1 MWAAVWDR
9 SELITSSMRH
19 CKPKLSGAKLSS
31 FTLIKK
37 KKKNYFKGFPG
48 FLGVRQLR
56 IHVSGQL
63 SSLISPWDG
72 DSHLLPTC
80 SCSGRNHAQK
90 LLGSTG
96 GVQWCRSPSG
106 WHWSAVCKVE
116 ALLARKKGME
126 FIRWKVNLLTCEA
139 VVCTYSEQM
148 LVPEA
153 KYPSSRT
160 NFLLYFELQLPFPHP
175 DSSKQDT
182 EKYRKQ
188 KGSTD
193 SFGCSWFFFLK
204 GQWTNLPEEALSLN
218 TWELTSTK
226 VTQQKQEAEMEELH
240 YGIFS

>member
-1 MWAAVWDR
+1 MYV
-9 SELITSSMRH
+9 SSSVGQIWVNSNKQYKRR

-37 KKKNYFKGFPG
+37 KKRNYFKGFPG
-48 FLGVRQLR
+48 FLGLWQLR
-56 IHVSGQL
+56 IHVSAQL

-80 SCSGRNHAQK
+80 SCSGGNHTQK

-96 GVQWCRSPSG
+96 GVQRCRSLSG

-126 FIRWKVNLLTCEA
+126 FIRWKVNLPTGEA
-139 VVCTYSEQM
+139 VVSTYSGPM

-160 NFLLYFELQLPFPHP
+160 NFLLHFELQLPFPHP

-182 EKYRKQ
+182 EKYRKP

-193 SFGCSWFFFLK
+193 IVLVVHGSFS
-204 GQWTNLPEEALSLN
+204 
-218 TWELTSTK
+218 
-226 VTQQKQEAEMEELH
+226 
-240 YGIFS
+240 